1 MSVVSYKNTDSI
13 AVVTVDNPPVNVLSQ
28 AVRQGI
34 FTAVDTA
41 VADENIQAIILICAG
56 RTFIAGADIKE
67 FALPNQEPSLPDLVM
82 AIHSS
87 KKPIVAAI
95 HGTALGGGFEIAMA
109 CQYRIALTSAEV
121 GLPEVKLGLI
131 PGAGGTQLLPR
142 LIGLAAASDMILNSK
157 RLKAP
162 KACELGAIDKVVDD
176 NLLDEAVNFTQSI
189 IGKAI
194 VPTGDRSV
202 EIDGQPSEFFAS
214 TRRAIAKKTRGFVAP
229 ECALKALEAAMTNP
243 LTDGMQRERELF
255 QQCRANP
262 QAKALQH
269 LFFAERKARIIPDL
283 PRDLPLRTIKSVGI
297 IGAGT
302 MGGGIAMSFA
312 NANIPVTILDMNNEA
327 LDAGLRRVRENY
339 NRSLK
344 SGRMTSDQLEKCM
357 SFMHGTIS
365 YDDMQG
371 CDLIIEA
378 AVEKMDIKETI
389 FKKLDQVSKP
399 GAILA
404 SNTSYL
410 DIDHLAK
417 ATKRPQDVVGL
428 HFFSPANIMKLLEIV
443 RGKETAPDV
452 IATVLQL
459 AKVTNKI
466 GVVSG
471 VCHGFIGNRMLS
483 CYGREACLSVMEGAA
498 PAQVDKALYSFGMA
512 MGPLTV
518 YDMAGLDI
526 GYFNRQSAPVGMYDE
541 VAYEWIN
548 RLVEMDRKG
557 LKTGAGIYR
566 YDAGDRTPIDDEL
579 VDTIIEE
586 EALKAG
592 LDRTACEDK
601 EIVERCMLTL
611 INEGAKILEEG
622 IALRSSD
629 IDLVYCNGYGFPTYR
644 GGPMHYADHLGLGH
658 VVERLM
664 HMQTTRG
671 ERWWKIS
678 PLIQKLAKDG
688 MSFSEYD
695 KSQEKI

>member
-1 MSVVSYKNTDSI
+1 MSVVSYKNTDAI
-13 AVVTVDNPPVNVLSQ
+13 AVITVNNPPVNVLSQ

-34 FTAVDTA
+34 LSAVNTA
-41 VADENIQAIILICAG
+41 VADDSIQAIVLICAG

-67 FALPNQEPSLPDLVM
+67 FALPNQEPSLPDVVM
-82 AIHSS
+82 VIHDCE
-87 KKPIVAAI
+87 KPIVAAI

-109 CQYRIALTSAEV
+109 CQYRIALTSAQV

-142 LIGLAAASDMILNSK
+142 LIGVEAASDVILNSK

-162 KACELGAIDKVVDD
+162 MACELGAIDKIVED
-176 NLLDEAVNFTQSI
+176 NLLDVAI
-189 IGKAI
+189 IFAHISADKTI
-194 VPTGDRSV
+194 VPTGDRSI
-202 EIDGQPSEFFAS
+202 ELKGDANEFFET
-214 TRRAIAKKTRGFVAP
+214 TRRAIAKKTRGFIAP
-229 ECALKALEAAMTNP
+229 QCALKAIEAAMTEP
-243 LTDGMQRERELF
+243 LEKGMQRERELF
-255 QQCRANP
+255 QQCRASP

-269 LFFAERKARIIPDL
+269 LFFAERKARMIPDL
-283 PRDLPLRTIKSVGI
+283 PRDLPLRDIKSVGI

-312 NANIPVTILDMNNEA
+312 NANIPVTILDMNKEA
-327 LDAGLRRVRENY
+327 LDAGLSRVRANY
-339 NRSLK
+339 NRSVK
-344 SGRMTSDQLEKCM
+344 SGRMTSDQLEKSM
-357 SFMHGTIS
+357 ASIHGTIS
-365 YDDMQG
+365 YDDLQE

-378 AVEKMDIKETI
+378 AVEKMEIKETI

-410 DIDHLAK
+410 DIDHLAQ

-483 CYGREACLSVMEGAA
+483 CYGREACLTVMEGAA
-498 PAQVDKALYSFGMA
+498 PSQVDKALYSFGMA

-526 GYFNRQSAPVGMYDE
+526 GYMNRKSAPKGMYDE
-541 VAYEWIN
+541 VAYEWLN

-557 LKTGAGIYR
+557 LKSGAGIYR

-579 VDTIIEE
+579 VDKIIDE
-586 EALKAG
+586 EALKSG
-592 LDRTACEDK
+592 LDRKACGDE

-629 IDLVYCNGYGFPTYR
+629 IDLVYCNGYGFPAYR
-644 GGPMHYADHLGLGH
+644 GGPMHYADQLGLGH
-658 VVERLM
+658 VVERLT
-664 HMQTTRG
+664 HIQATRG

-678 PLIQKLAKDG
+678 PLIQKLATDG